1 MKSLYKTFLLI
12 LGLAVWMPGRA
23 SEPLAITLIPGQS
36 NPASPQMGDRLT
48 FQTVITNPGGQPVHG
63 LVAWISLVQVDPGHE
78 QPMDLE
84 DWSAHKA
91 VTQAL
96 LGPGEHVDMTWPMRL
111 IQAGTYR
118 VVVSAMDRET
128 GRVMTSP
135 VLDFQVRS
143 KPVVES
149 RRILPVALGVPMV
162 LLGMLVSVVL
172 RRRRSRA

>member
-1 MKSLYKTFLLI
+1 MKRITRSFLLF
-12 LGLAVWMPGRA
+12 LGLGVGMHGHAA
-23 SEPLAITLIPGQS
+23 DPLAITLTSGPS
-36 NPASPQMGDRLT
+36 NPTSPQMGDRLSFDT
-48 FQTVITNPGGQPVHG
+48 IITNPGGQPVHG

-91 VTQAL
+91 VTQPL
-96 LGPGEHVDMTWPMRL
+96 LSPGQHVTVTWPMRL
-111 IQAGTYR
+111 IQAGAYR
-118 VVVSAMDRET
+118 VVISAVDRENE
-128 GRVMTSP
+128 RVMTSP

-143 KPVVES
+143 KAVVES
-149 RRILPVALGVPMV
+149 RRILPVALGVPLV